1 MKRLTHLV
9 GSMALFMLLTFSVS
23 AQTTLTGVVLDG
35 SNGNEPLLGVAV
47 QAKGT
52 SSGAITDLDGRFS
65 FEVPTGVNEIVVSY
79 MGYVSQTVD
88 VRGKT
93 FVEVVLREDNL
104 QLDELVVVGYGTMRK
119 RDLTGSLSQLKGDDM
134 RKGGFLDVAHGLQG
148 KIAGVQVQQSD
159 GAPGGGMS
167 ILVRGAN
174 SFSTSSQPLYI
185 VDGVPFETGGAA
197 GNGVT
202 TSEQTANPLASL
214 NPHDIESIEVLKDAS
229 ATAIYG
235 SRGANGVVLITTR
248 RGTKGQTKVELSA
261 NYGLQAITKKLDVLD
276 PYTYATYINEQAVN
290 DRTYM
295 GSTRYNVPYP
305 GTWGYQY
312 YSDGHAIYNT
322 GKYTGSP
329 EDYINPGWHYD
340 EYGNATLL
348 ATADWQDEIFQTAAS
363 QDYNLSVSGGD
374 SDGWFMFSGNFAN
387 QTGIIK
393 NSGYERYGIRAN
405 IGRHITKWLEIG
417 TSTTFTRSTTSFA
430 NTLSYNTGVVRS
442 ALLFPVTFG
451 PDMDTTQA
459 DDLNWLA
466 ANPAAYVNTTKDQ
479 LESMNWF
486 SSSYAEITF
495 APFLKFRQNLGLS
508 YNDNHRGSYYG
519 RHTQEGKSPI
529 NGKASKA
536 SNRWESVTA
545 ESILTFDKDLGSRH
559 HLNAMGA
566 FTAEQGIWNNEAQT
580 YWNFPDDL
588 TEDNSIGR
596 ALSQGTPSSDK
607 GMQRLASF
615 LGRVNYTLS
624 DRYLFTASVR
634 TDGSSK
640 FTTKNKWATFLSGA
654 FAWRMSEEPFIKNLN
669 LFSNLKFRLSYGETG
684 NQGIGSYR
692 TIPFVDAAN
701 YSYTNAISSGNAMMP
716 WRGPVDADLK
726 WETTAQEN
734 IGFDI
739 GFMDNRLNFTI
750 DAYHKLTRDLLQNVQ
765 IPNST
770 GFSNMLTN
778 SGNVTNDGLEVTAEY
793 LVLDTKDWRWSANAN
808 IAFNRNTISGL
819 EGDQYATTLWYGA
832 DNVFIQR
839 NGCPIG
845 AIYGYIED
853 GFYDNEAEVRAD
865 PQYRFASESVVKS
878 MVGEIKYRDVN
889 HDDQITDE
897 DRVIIGD
904 TNPWFVYGLSSDVSW
919 RNLTLSFLLQGTYGN
934 DIFNGN
940 LQDVTLGN
948 IGNVPTAAYNARWT
962 PDNYQNALWPKATA
976 GYSRSYKISDRYVED
991 ASYLRLKNLSLS
1003 YNWANPFQGVQN
1015 ALLSLTATNL
1025 FTLTD
1030 YSWFDPDVNAFG
1042 SDSSRRGVDIYSYPL
1057 SRTFSFGVVL
1067 TF

>member
-1 MKRLTHLV
+1 MKKILLAAALA
-9 GSMALFMLLTFSVS
+9 MAALSLP
-23 AQTTLTGVVLDG
+23 AQTTLRGVVLDG
-35 SNGNEPLLGVAV
+35 SNGDEPLLGAAV

-52 SSGAITDLDGRFS
+52 TAGAITDIDGRFS
-65 FEVPTGVNEIVVSY
+65 FELPEGAREVVVSY
-79 MGYVSQTVD
+79 VGYISQTID

-93 FVEVVLREDNL
+93 SIEVVLKEDNL
-104 QLDELVVVGYGTMRK
+104 QLDELVVVGYGTMKK
-119 RDLTGSLSQLKGDDM
+119 RDLTGSLSQLGGDDM
-134 RKGGFLDVAHGLQG
+134 RKGGFIDIAHGMQG

-185 VDGVPFETGGAA
+185 VDGVPFETGGVA

-202 TSEQTANPLASL
+202 TSEQSANPLASI

-248 RGTKGQTKVELSA
+248 RGAKGQTKVELST
-261 NYGLQAITKKLDVLD
+261 NFGVQHITKKMPMLD
-276 PYTYATYINEQAVN
+276 PCTYATYINEQAEN

-295 GSTRYNVPYP
+295 GSTRYNVPYS

-312 YSDGHAIYNT
+312 YSDGHAIFNT

-329 EDYINPGWHYD
+329 EDYVNPGWHYD
-340 EYGNATLL
+340 EYGNSTLL
-348 ATADWQDEIFQTAAS
+348 GTADWQDEIFQTACS
-363 QDYNLSVSGGD
+363 QDYNVSVSGGD
-374 SDGWFMFSGNFAN
+374 SDGWFLFSGNYAN
-387 QTGIIK
+387 QTGIIR
-393 NSGYERYGIRAN
+393 NSGYERYGIRTN
-405 IGRHITKWLEIG
+405 IGRHVTPWLEIG
-417 TSTTFTRSTTSFA
+417 TSTTFTRSTTDFA

-442 ALLFPVTFG
+442 ALLFPVTYG

-459 DDLNWLA
+459 DELNWLA
-466 ANPAAYVNTTKDQ
+466 ANPAAYVRTTKDQ

-495 APFLKFRQNLGLS
+495 APWLKFRQNLGLS
-508 YNDNHRGSYYG
+508 YSDSHRGSYYG

-529 NGKASKA
+529 NGKASRA

-545 ESILTFDKDLGSRH
+545 ESILTFDKDFGIH

-566 FTAEQGIWNNEAQT
+566 FTAEQGVWNNDAQT
-580 YWNFPDDL
+580 FWNFPDDL
-588 TEDNSIGR
+588 TEDNNVGR
-596 ALSQGTPSSDK
+596 ALSTGTPSSDN
-607 GMQRLASF
+607 GMQRLASL
-615 LGRVNYTLS
+615 LGRINYTLN
-624 DRYLFTASVR
+624 DKYLFTASVR

-640 FTTKNKWATFLSGA
+640 FTAKNKWATFLSGA
-654 FAWRMSEEPFIKNLN
+654 FAWRMSEEPFIKNLGV
-669 LFSNLKFRLSYGETG
+669 FSNLKMRLSYGETG

-701 YSYTNAISSGNAMMP
+701 YSYTNGISSGNAMTT
-716 WRGPVDADLK
+716 WRGPVDENLR

-734 IGFDI
+734 FGMDF
-739 GFMDNRLNFTI
+739 GFMDNKLNLTV
-750 DAYHKLTRDLLQNVQ
+750 DLYHKKTRDLLQNVQ

-778 SGNVTNDGLEVTAEY
+778 SGNVTNDGLELTLNWLA
-793 LVLDTKDWRWSANAN
+793 LDDKDWRWDMNAN
-808 IAFNRNTISGL
+808 IAFNRNAISGL
-819 EGDQYATTLWYGA
+819 DGDQYATTLWWNA

-845 AIYGYIED
+845 AIFGYIED

-865 PQYRFASESVVKS
+865 PQYRFASESVVRS
-878 MVGEIKYRDVN
+878 MVGEIKYRDIN
-889 HDDQITDE
+889 HDGSITDE
-897 DRVIIGD
+897 DRAIIGD
-904 TNPWFVYGLSSDVSW
+904 TNPWFVYGYSSDITW

-940 LQDVTLGN
+940 LQDITLGN
-948 IGNVPTAAYNARWT
+948 IGNIPTWAYESRWL
-962 PDNYQNALWPKATA
+962 PDNYENALWPKATA
-976 GYSRSYKISDRYVED
+976 GYSRAYKISDRYVED

-1003 YNWANPFQGVQN
+1003 YNWRKPFQGVQN
-1015 ALLSLTATNL
+1015 ALVSLTATNL
-1025 FTLTD
+1025 LTLTG
-1030 YSWFDPDVNAFG
+1030 YSWYDPDVNAFG

-1057 SRTFSFGVVL
+1057 SRTLSLGLVL